1 MAEIEKNPREQQKG
15 TTLTL
20 DTGRSESDKKQKLR
34 NSLTSDVNFRLNK

>member
-20 DTGRSESDKKQKLR
+20 DTGRSECDKKAKIEKFTYFRRKL
-34 NSLTSDVNFRLNK
+34 